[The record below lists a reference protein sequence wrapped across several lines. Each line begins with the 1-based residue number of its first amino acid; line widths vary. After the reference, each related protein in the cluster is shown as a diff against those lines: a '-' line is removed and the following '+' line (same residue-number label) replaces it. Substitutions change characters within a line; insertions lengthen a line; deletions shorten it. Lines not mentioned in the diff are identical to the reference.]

1 MTELRLYQMAV
12 LGALGLA
19 SFLAISGLAPG
30 SPPREEVPVSAR
42 DNPGAWRP
50 IYRGSTGYTPPS
62 SSGGYDF
69 GK

>member
-1 MTELRLYQMAV
+1 MGLVRVYQ
-12 LGALGLA
+12 LLCLFWLGLA
-19 SFLAISGLAPG
+19 AFVALGGYAPG

-50 IYRGSTGYTPPS
+50 IYVGSTGYTSPS